1 MKNYSGFRSLTRC
14 MSSRIKVL
22 PEKVANQIAA
32 GEVIER
38 PASVVKE
45 LVENALD
52 AKTSRVV
59 IEVRGS
65 GQSYIRVTDTGH
77 GMNSEEA
84 VLAFERH
91 ATSKVA
97 SLEDLFRIQTFGFRG
112 EALPSIA
119 SISKVSLTSK
129 MKEMPV
135 GVRVEVH
142 GGKIV
147 KVEEVATNPG
157 TSVEVRDLFYNTPA
171 RLKFLKSTMTELS
184 HISDVV
190 IDEALAHPEIS
201 FTLIHNARETIQ
213 APGGVQPLERV
224 ASIFGRSFARELIEV
239 HQETHRLGLTG
250 FLGLPSFH
258 RANKNYQKI
267 FVNRRPIRDRILSH
281 AIQEAYETLMP
292 KGRYPVAIL
301 FLQIPPEWVDVNVHP
316 AKVEVR
322 FLNQKGVHDFIVD
335 AIRNTLRNSL
345 KLSTL
350 PSFHREFPP
359 SSQLHS
365 ENSVQQ
371 AVSNTL
377 WPVAMGSRD
386 RSTIPGEDKSQA
398 WPRGEK
404 KTWENEGTEEKDKPS
419 TYPFSPALTLA
430 QSYDL
435 EFPRQVFSTLQP
447 IGQFHETYILAQT
460 SDELILIDQHAA
472 HERVLYEEFKK
483 KLKTSQIDVQPLLFP
498 VTLEFSY
505 RESHLLSEHMEI
517 LGKYGLELEPFGGS
531 TYLLKAVPA
540 LLMKANYPN
549 LLVDIVDQLADSE
562 KTPDPEKKM
571 DQILI
576 LMACHAAIRAHD
588 PLTLDQMTALLRQ
601 MDQVEFPYTCPHGR
615 PTTFRISVHELEKKF
630 RRI

>member
-1 MKNYSGFRSLTRC
+1 

-52 AKTSRVV
+52 ARTSRVI

-65 GQSYIRVTDTGH
+65 GQGYIRVTDTGY
-77 GMNSEEA
+77 GMNPEEA
-84 VLAFERH
+84 ILAFERH

-119 SISKVSLTSK
+119 SVSKVSLTSK
-129 MKEMPV
+129 MNEMLT
-135 GVRVEVH
+135 GVRVEVQ
-142 GGKIV
+142 GGKIL
-147 KVEEVATNPG
+147 KVEEVAANPG

-213 APGGVQPLERV
+213 AAGGVQPLERI
-224 ASIFGRSFARELIEV
+224 ASIFGRSFARELVEV
-239 HQETHRLGLTG
+239 HQEAYRLVLTG

-267 FVNRRPIRDRILSH
+267 FVNRRPIRDRVLSH
-281 AIQEAYETLMP
+281 AIQEAYETLIP

-322 FLNQKGVHDFIVD
+322 FLDPKGVHDFIVD

-345 KLSTL
+345 KISTL
-350 PSFHREFPP
+350 PSFPGEFP
-359 SSQLHS
+359 SSHRLHA
-365 ENSVQQ
+365 EDSVQQ
-371 AVSNTL
+371 AISNTS
-377 WPVAMGSRD
+377 WPAILSSED
-386 RSTIPGEDKSQA
+386 WSSIPEREDKSKEWQSED
-398 WPRGEK
+398 REIC
-404 KTWENEGTEEKDKPS
+404 
-419 TYPFSPALTLA
+419 PALI
-430 QSYDL
+430 QSYDS
-435 EFPRQVFSTLQP
+435 ESPRRVFSTLHP

-483 KLKTSQIDVQPLLFP
+483 KLKTSKIDIQPLLFP

-505 RESHLLSEHMEI
+505 RESHLLLEH
-517 LGKYGLELEPFGGS
+517 LGFLSKYGLELEPFGGS
-531 TYLLKAVPA
+531 TYILKAVPA
-540 LLMKANYPN
+540 LLMKANYPK
-549 LLVDIVDQLADSE
+549 LLADVVDQLADPE
-562 KTPDPEKKM
+562 RAPDPEKKM
-571 DQILI
+571 DQILTV
-576 LMACHAAIRAHD
+576 MACHAAVRAND
-588 PLTLDQMTALLRQ
+588 PLNLDQITALLRQ
-601 MDQVEFPYTCPHGR
+601 MDQVELPYTCPHGR
-615 PTTFRISVHELEKKF
+615 PTTFKISVYELEKKF
-630 RRI
+630 RRT

>member
-1 MKNYSGFRSLTRC
+1 

-52 AKTSRVV
+52 AQTSRVV

-65 GQSYIRVTDTGH
+65 GQGYIRVTDTGH
-77 GMNSEEA
+77 GMNPEEA
-84 VLAFERH
+84 ILAFERH

-119 SISKVSLTSK
+119 SVSKVSLTSK
-129 MKEMPV
+129 MKEMLT
-135 GVRVEVH
+135 GVRVEVQ
-142 GGKIV
+142 GGKIL
-147 KVEEVATNPG
+147 KVEEVAANPG

-190 IDEALAHPEIS
+190 IDEALAHPGIS

-213 APGGVQPLERV
+213 AAGGVQPLERI
-224 ASIFGRSFARELIEV
+224 ASIFGRSFARELVEV
-239 HQETHRLGLTG
+239 HQEAYQLVLTG

-267 FVNRRPIRDRILSH
+267 FVNRRPIRDRVLSH

-322 FLNQKGVHDFIVD
+322 FLDQKGVHDFIVD

-345 KLSTL
+345 KISIL
-350 PSFHREFPP
+350 PSFHGEFP
-359 SSQLHS
+359 SSHQLDS
-365 ENSVQQ
+365 KDSIRQ
-371 AVSNTL
+371 AVSNTS
-377 WPVAMGSRD
+377 WPAILSSED
-386 RSTIPGEDKSQA
+386 RSLVPGRKDKS
-398 WPRGEK
+398 
-404 KTWENEGTEEKDKPS
+404 EEWQGGDMETCP
-419 TYPFSPALTLA
+419 TLT
-430 QSYDL
+430 QSHDS
-435 EFPRQVFSTLQP
+435 EPPHQVFSTLRP

-483 KLKTSQIDVQPLLFP
+483 KLKASKMDIQPLLFP

-505 RESHLLSEHMEI
+505 RESHLLSEHLEF
-517 LGKYGLELEPFGGS
+517 LSKYGLELEPFGGS
-531 TYLLKAVPA
+531 TYILKAVPA
-540 LLMKANYPN
+540 LLMKANYPR
-549 LLVDIVDQLADSE
+549 LLADVVDQLADPE
-562 KTPDPEKKM
+562 RAPDPEKKM
-571 DQILI
+571 DQILTV
-576 LMACHAAIRAHD
+576 MACHAAVRAND
-588 PLTLDQMTALLRQ
+588 SLALDQITALLHQ
-601 MDQVEFPYTCPHGR
+601 MDQVELPYTCPHGR
-615 PTTFRISVHELEKKF
+615 PTTFKMSVYELEKKF
-630 RRI
+630 RRT